1 LTHDALT
8 PERRALTVARGRA
21 EGGRRIQGLAI
32 CNPARIRVST
42 IPAFVRRCATGFL
55 AAVCALSITVEPA
68 AAQEL
73 QLIRDTEVERLIKSY
88 EDPILVVAGLDP
100 AAVKM
105 YIVQDPSINA
115 FAAEGQ
121 NIFVNT
127 GLLQQLHTPNEVI
140 GVFAHETGH
149 IAGGH
154 LIRDTNAISKAM
166 IPMLIG
172 MAAGVAAMLAGAG
185 EGGMAILGLGMSAA
199 QAQFMQFSRAQE
211 GTADQMGQ
219 KFLRETHQSGQGM
232 LDVFERLADEEAM
245 SAYKIDPMVMD
256 HPASRERID
265 LLQRLVDASPY
276 KDVKDSPQALHT
288 FRMIQAK
295 LTGFLDPVDFVL
307 SHYPPADK
315 SEEAHYAR
323 AVAYFRQPDLQQA
336 LAECDALLKI
346 EPHNPYFWEL
356 LGQIYVDMSHPEK
369 GVPPYQQSVDLL
381 PDAPLLRVSLAAAQL
396 ATEKSAFAKPA
407 LDNLKI
413 ALRQE
418 NDNTFAWFEAAQAYS
433 QLGNEPMANL
443 STAERY
449 YNAGAMPAAAHFAI
463 LAQKKLPQGSP
474 DWQRAS
480 DIMAVAGPESEKH
493 RH

>member
-1 LTHDALT
+1 
-8 PERRALTVARGRA
+8 
-21 EGGRRIQGLAI
+21 
-32 CNPARIRVST
+32 
-42 IPAFVRRCATGFL
+42 
-55 AAVCALSITVEPA
+55 
-68 AAQEL
+68 L
-73 QLIRDTEVERLIKSY
+73 QLIRDTEAERLLRSY
-88 EDPILVVAGLDP
+88 EDPILVAAGLDP

-105 YIVQDPSINA
+105 YIVQDSSINA

-140 GVFAHETGH
+140 GVLAHETGH

-154 LIRDTNAISKAM
+154 LIRDTTAISKAM

-172 MAAGVAAMLAGAG
+172 LAAGVAAMIAGAG
-185 EGGMAILGLGMSAA
+185 QGGVALLGLGMTAA
-199 QAQFMQFSRAQE
+199 QAQFMQFSRVQE
-211 GTADQMGQ
+211 ATADQMGQ

-245 SAYKIDPMVMD
+245 SAYKIDPMIMD
-256 HPASRERID
+256 HPASRERIE
-265 LLQRLVDASPY
+265 LLQHLVDASPY
-276 KDVKDSPQALHT
+276 KEVKDSPEAVHA

-295 LTGFLDPVDFVL
+295 LAGFLDPVDMVL
-307 SHYPPADK
+307 LHYPPSDA

-323 AVAYFRQPDLQQA
+323 AVAYFRQPELKSA
-336 LAECDALLKI
+336 LEECNTLI
-346 EPHNPYFWEL
+346 GMEPKNPYFWEL
-356 LGQIYVDMSHPEK
+356 LGQIYVDMSRPES
-369 GVPPYQQSVDLL
+369 GVPPYQKSVDLL

-396 ATEKSAFAKPA
+396 ATEKTGLAKPA

-433 QLGNEPMANL
+433 ELGNEPMANL

-449 YNAGAMPAAAHFAI
+449 YNAGAMPAAARFAT
-463 LAQKKLPQGSP
+463 LAQRKLQQGSP

-480 DIMAVAGPESEKH
+480 DIMAVAGPDADKQH
-493 RH
+493 